1 MIRDEE
7 MEVYLSLIRK
17 GAKSFKELELIF
29 SELRDELEKMIKN
42 LEKNGL
48 VLVTQKPVSQIIP
61 LPPLTITLT
70 DTEKTIRI
78 LREINS
84 RANAI
89 LMEITNKL
97 GETGVLVLNEI
108 KSQENALK
116 NEINDY
122 LMALHNQ
129 LEKITNSI
137 SEMSKTIIKNFGEYN
152 NQFSQA
158 IDLSK
163 ALNSKLES
171 IQAVFNEIIEKEAKP
186 GLDEV
191 KTEIVENVR
200 NNISFLDSIISDTK
214 EFLNNVISLT
224 SSAAKRLDNFKL
236 IVDTTVDNLLSNVE
250 RIREASLSKIL
261 EALNRAKAVMDTF
274 TDEAINSLYPSLEKE
289 LEEVFNTLL
298 DSVMNSMTIT
308 LSQYETFA
316 KTLVTEVTERWST
329 ISSSLETQLSPI
341 IGSFSPTLL
350 DVRKSIN
357 DLMEESLERMNELFT
372 LLVSKTDELERIIEE
387 VSQKA
392 LNNIKTIDT
401 ALIEHFDNIRKELL
415 EYYHE
420 IQSVSESYISRLYDD
435 LQTSINS
442 FVSDLDILGEKLN
455 NMIKDYYETG
465 IKTSVKAVRN
475 ALELI
480 ENLLATSEEI
490 KRGGI
495 EALAEDIRGSV
506 LGSIDYV
513 DKELRE
519 RLIRASRRLSG
530 VINATSIK
538 TERIQSEIT
547 SKIREF
553 GKASASKL
561 DVLIEFLEKKG
572 ITIDDEIRKFIEKQ
586 KRSIT
591 YDQRGINA
599 TVNKCFNEYKQH
611 LARLSEEMIN
621 ELNALSTDFVKYL
634 RELAQNIVSLI
645 QESASSSI
653 VSFYEKYTKQLE
665 HARSNLS
672 SQLQL
677 FSTTSDEHFKR
688 ISEHVNGSLAN
699 ISNSLKEYLV
709 RERSFQKE
717 LIDSLSKAVV
727 ELNNILIESL
737 KRMRE
742 SIRNRVLETFEQAQK
757 EVKDDVKKE
766 IESTKE
772 LLNRE
777 LQELKSDIR
786 GEYGRVNSIIERS
799 IDRLNNSMESLK
811 RLIELVNSEI
821 GKSTDR
827 FMQAIDAR
835 HKEIQ
840 TTLENRRKHSL
851 TLLEERKSI
860 LKERSYRMIKDLRDR
875 FDEILDEIREEQE
888 ASIKESLKHIGLA
901 AETAKNKLSQR
912 ITDLANE
919 LSEASKSISVEYEN
933 WLTNKENEKNALNQ
947 SLQTMITTIE
957 ELIREKI
964 MGSLN
969 KLSEGTKRLV
979 EECGEIIEKLDATRA
994 GLEEFYSGIKS
1005 YLDQTVKKYREEYR
1019 VVHKDLSGKISERI
1033 DQYYK
1038 SISELISEKIR
1049 GLQRNF
1055 GERITNEQNR
1065 LESAVNTLEGTLQ
1078 NTRNLAQDFIEA
1090 IKEVAER
1097 ITVIRGQDSILT
1109 RTLDIISRTRE
1120 KIVLAIPFLREEL
1133 INEVKEIARKV
1144 IVEMILPETIALP
1157 EELFSNSIIVRTTK
1171 RDIPIII
1178 ALRDDEE
1185 VFMGLLNAEEEFGLS
1200 VFSYAAVSLT
1210 KLLLKAYLR

>member
-29 SELRDELEKMIKN
+29 SELRDKLEKMIKN

-530 VINATSIK
+530 IINATSIK

-547 SKIREF
+547 
-553 GKASASKL
+553 
-561 DVLIEFLEKKG
+561 
-572 ITIDDEIRKFIEKQ
+572 
-586 KRSIT
+586 
-591 YDQRGINA
+591 
-599 TVNKCFNEYKQH
+599 
-611 LARLSEEMIN
+611 
-621 ELNALSTDFVKYL
+621 
-634 RELAQNIVSLI
+634 
-645 QESASSSI
+645 
-653 VSFYEKYTKQLE
+653 
-665 HARSNLS
+665 
-672 SQLQL
+672 
-677 FSTTSDEHFKR
+677 
-688 ISEHVNGSLAN
+688 
-699 ISNSLKEYLV
+699 
-709 RERSFQKE
+709 
-717 LIDSLSKAVV
+717 
-727 ELNNILIESL
+727 
-737 KRMRE
+737 
-742 SIRNRVLETFEQAQK
+742 
-757 EVKDDVKKE
+757 
-766 IESTKE
+766 
-772 LLNRE
+772 
-777 LQELKSDIR
+777 
-786 GEYGRVNSIIERS
+786 
-799 IDRLNNSMESLK
+799 
-811 RLIELVNSEI
+811 
-821 GKSTDR
+821 
-827 FMQAIDAR
+827 
-835 HKEIQ
+835 
-840 TTLENRRKHSL
+840 
-851 TLLEERKSI
+851 
-860 LKERSYRMIKDLRDR
+860 
-875 FDEILDEIREEQE
+875 
-888 ASIKESLKHIGLA
+888 
-901 AETAKNKLSQR
+901 
-912 ITDLANE
+912 
-919 LSEASKSISVEYEN
+919 
-933 WLTNKENEKNALNQ
+933 
-947 SLQTMITTIE
+947 
-957 ELIREKI
+957 
-964 MGSLN
+964 
-969 KLSEGTKRLV
+969 
-979 EECGEIIEKLDATRA
+979 
-994 GLEEFYSGIKS
+994 
-1005 YLDQTVKKYREEYR
+1005 
-1019 VVHKDLSGKISERI
+1019 
-1033 DQYYK
+1033 
-1038 SISELISEKIR
+1038 
-1049 GLQRNF
+1049 
-1055 GERITNEQNR
+1055 
-1065 LESAVNTLEGTLQ
+1065 
-1078 NTRNLAQDFIEA
+1078 
-1090 IKEVAER
+1090 
-1097 ITVIRGQDSILT
+1097 
-1109 RTLDIISRTRE
+1109 
-1120 KIVLAIPFLREEL
+1120 
-1133 INEVKEIARKV
+1133 
-1144 IVEMILPETIALP
+1144 
-1157 EELFSNSIIVRTTK
+1157 
-1171 RDIPIII
+1171 
-1178 ALRDDEE
+1178 
-1185 VFMGLLNAEEEFGLS
+1185 
-1200 VFSYAAVSLT
+1200 
-1210 KLLLKAYLR
+1210 